1 MYFNENKKICEK
13 KFLLQKLSEKMQ
25 EKLLQNNIFIAQ
37 IFNKKA
43 LWEYKRKSMCRSRT
57 HY

>member
-1 MYFNENKKICEK
+1 MQKKV
-13 KFLLQKLSEKMQ
+13 LLQKLSEKMQ

-43 LWEYKRKSMCRSRT
+43 LWEYKEKVCADRGHITKI
-57 HY
+57 